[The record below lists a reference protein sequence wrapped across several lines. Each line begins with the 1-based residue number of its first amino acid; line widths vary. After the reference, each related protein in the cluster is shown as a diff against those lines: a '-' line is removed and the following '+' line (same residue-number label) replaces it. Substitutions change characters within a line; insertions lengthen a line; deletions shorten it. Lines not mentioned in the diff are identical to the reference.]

1 MQIQEAENTGN
12 SGRSFSLFNLGF
24 RIFFLAAG
32 LFAIIAMAVWSAIFH
47 FDITF
52 SFGSIESSQWHAHE
66 MIYGYSLAV
75 IAGFLLTAVKNWTG
89 VQTVTGKLLVGIFG
103 LWVLARLLFMLGEQ
117 YLLITAVFDILFS
130 LSLLSAVA
138 YPVFKVRQWN
148 QSILIVILSLLLTF
162 NSLFY
167 LGAFGVINNGVYWG
181 NYGGLYL
188 IISLVLVMARRVIP
202 FFIERGVDYEVKLYN
217 SKWIDISIVSLLCL
231 FVITELFVV
240 DSNLPAWAALG
251 VFIVSSVRLLG
262 WHTKGIWSKSMLW
275 SIYSASWFISFG
287 FLLIA
292 CSYFFDVSKFLGV
305 HALSVGGIGLIT
317 MGMMARV
324 ALGHTGR
331 DVSKPSKLIGY
342 ALGILVVA
350 TFFRV
355 VLPLVNSENYI
366 LWVGI
371 SQLLWIMAFIIFT
384 IVYLPILSKPR
395 IDNQPG

>member
-1 MQIQEAENTGN
+1 MQIEEAENTGN
-12 SGRSFSLFNLGF
+12 SVRSFSLFNLGF

-32 LFAIIAMAVWSAIFH
+32 LFAIISMAVWSAIFH

-52 SFGSIESSQWHAHE
+52 SFGSIASSQWHAHE

-89 VQTVTGKLLVGIFG
+89 VQTVTGKLLAGIFG
-103 LWVLARLLFMLGEQ
+103 LWVLARFLFMFGEQ
-117 YLLITAVFDILFS
+117 YLLMAAVFDFVFL
-130 LSLLSAVA
+130 LSLLSAVI
-138 YPVFKVRQWN
+138 YPVVKVKQWN
-148 QSILIVILSLLLTF
+148 QSIIIVILTLLLTF

-167 LGAFGVINNGVYWG
+167 LAALGVINNGVYWG

-188 IISLVLVMARRVIP
+188 IIGLVLVMARRVIP
-202 FFIERGVDYEVKLYN
+202 FFIERGVDYEVKLIN
-217 SKWIDISIVSLLCL
+217 SKWIDASIIGLLCL

-240 DSNLPAWAALG
+240 HPSISAWSALG
-251 VFIVSSVRLLG
+251 MFIVSSIRLLG

-292 CSYFFDVSKFLGV
+292 CSYFFDISKFLGI

-331 DVSKPSKLIGY
+331 DISQPSAVISY
-342 ALGILVVA
+342 ALGMLVIAAVV
-350 TFFRV
+350 RV
-355 VLPLVNSENYI
+355 VLPLVNPENYI

-371 SQLLWIMAFIIFT
+371 SQLLWIIAFTIFT